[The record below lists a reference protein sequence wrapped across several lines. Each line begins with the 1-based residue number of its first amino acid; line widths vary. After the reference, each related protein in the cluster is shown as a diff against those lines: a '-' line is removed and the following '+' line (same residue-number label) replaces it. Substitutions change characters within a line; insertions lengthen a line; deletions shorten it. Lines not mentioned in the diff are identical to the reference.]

1 MNKNIWRNV
10 GGYFTRSFALLN
22 TQKNREGEH
31 CIEEEISISFVALL
45 HYLGSLMKQKR
56 ENWNIFSI
64 SNFNQIPNSLLRR
77 HLPFQ
82 EPRKLFG
89 KYILSTILYL
99 LDMFSHFPAP
109 TNTFHFKNN
118 YAWLCEREDAHVL
131 RKYVRRRF
139 IWRNSGII
147 HMFLFFFFVLSIIYA
162 MLQWYGGH
170 VWFILQCSLFY

>member
-1 MNKNIWRNV
+1 M
-10 GGYFTRSFALLN
+10 
-22 TQKNREGEH
+22 
-31 CIEEEISISFVALL
+31 
-45 HYLGSLMKQKR
+45 
-56 ENWNIFSI
+56 
-64 SNFNQIPNSLLRR
+64 FNQIPNSLLRR

-147 HMFLFFFFVLSIIYA
+147 HMFLFFFFRFHFYIMPLLHRTFCFKLRASWVQVFYMNFLIMFLVPIT
-162 MLQWYGGH
+162 
-170 VWFILQCSLFY
+170 LFVVPMSCYFYS